1 MVFNRVAIAS
11 DHGGRLLKAK
21 IVEFLADTEITVVDH
36 GVGPAESASVD
47 YPDFA
52 KNVAQSIQSGE
63 VEAGILVCGTGIGM
77 SIAANK
83 FDDIRAALV
92 TDEFTARMSREHNN
106 SNILC
111 LGERVLNHDRALDY
125 VGIWLNTSFQGDRH
139 QRRLDKVAG
148 FEKGALS

>member
-1 MVFNRVAIAS
+1 MSFSRVAIAS

-21 IVEFLADTEITVVDH
+21 IIEFLAEANVAVLDH

-52 KNVAQSIQSGE
+52 QMVSKSIQAGE

-77 SIAANK
+77 SIGANK
-83 FDDIRAALV
+83 FEGIRAALV
-92 TDEFTARMSREHNN
+92 TDEFTSRMSREHNN
-106 SNILC
+106 SNIIC

-125 VGIWLNTSFQGDRH
+125 LSIWLNTSFEGDRH
-139 QRRLDKVAG
+139 QRRLDKVSE
-148 FEKGALS
+148 FESRS